1 MQQWATA
8 LVGYRGLRSDLLIE
22 LKKAQ
27 PLTARELGARFGLT
41 ANALRR
47 LLKEL
52 EAAGLVH
59 YRREVRGVGGPRFVY
74 SLSAD
79 GEALFPRAYA
89 PALVDALAFLRETEG
104 PDAVVRFFR
113 RRWAA
118 IVAESGLDLTSL
130 RLEDRVQLV
139 AELLTSQGYMAEAGS
154 AGGELTLRKYN
165 CALREVAERFPEL
178 CAAEVEFMEEVLGAR
193 LDRRAHLLAGCNS
206 CEYRVLENGDDNNN
220 NGRTEKE
227 EGSGTAS
234 FSLPSLS
241 RSSAAAAAAIPAPH
255 DVNSRAVIPQESS

>member
-27 PLTARELGARFGLT
+27 PLTAKELGARFGLT

-59 YRREVRGVGGPRFVY
+59 YRREVRGVGGPRFAY

-79 GEALFPRAYA
+79 GEALFPRAHA
-89 PALVDALAFLRETEG
+89 PALVDALAFLRESEG
-104 PDAVVRFFR
+104 PEAVVTFFR
-113 RRWAA
+113 RRWAG
-118 IVAESGLDLTSL
+118 IVAESGLDVAALGL
-130 RLEDRVQLV
+130 DDRVQLL
-139 AELLTSQGYMAEAGS
+139 AELLTSQGYMAEASGGAAPA
-154 AGGELTLRKYN
+154 AGGLTLRKYN

-193 LDRRAHLLAGCNS
+193 LDRRAHLLAGCNM
-206 CEYRVLENGDDNNN
+206 CEYRVLPAEGAAGAEPNGAERD
-220 NGRTEKE
+220 
-227 EGSGTAS
+227 
-234 FSLPSLS
+234 
-241 RSSAAAAAAIPAPH
+241 RS
-255 DVNSRAVIPQESS
+255 QESDGHEGHEHALAGRAAPRAGV